1 MIGRFRMLQGIINI
15 IKKQLSKKTEIEEQ
29 IEQIPETIEEEKSDI
44 SGRIEILFNS
54 TTGDFSV
61 ESEIFEL
68 SDETINTLSLLLMHI
83 AAGEIAPFITQ
94 ALAAWAGIDEEKL
107 DFNIKLVEHIEYINS
122 QVLDFSDKKD
132 VAVSA
137 SEVFNT
143 NRHSE

>member
-1 MIGRFRMLQGIINI
+1 MLDGIIDI

-29 IEQIPETIEEEKSDI
+29 IEQIPETIEEEKLDT

-94 ALAAWAGIDEEKL
+94 AISAWAGIDQEKL
-107 DFNIKLVEHIEYINS
+107 DFNIKLAEHIEYINS
-122 QVLDFSDKKD
+122 QVLDFSNKKD

>member
-1 MIGRFRMLQGIINI
+1 MLEGIINI

-107 DFNIKLVEHIEYINS
+107 DFNIKLAERIEYINS
-122 QVLDFSDKKD
+122 QVLDFNDKKD